1 MSNGFLSQEEIN
13 SLLNGESGNDTNA
26 GNKNSSDEALTA
38 NEMDMLGEIGN
49 ISMGSA
55 STALYQ
61 IINQKVNIT
70 TPVVTITTLGEVK
83 KSFDAPT
90 VVLDVE
96 YTTGI
101 VGRNILIIKID
112 DAAVIANLMMGGDGK
127 VETHELSEIEISAV
141 AEAMNQMI
149 GSAATS
155 MATMFSRKVDISPP
169 SSKLWKDENDVL
181 TTTIPEDEKI
191 VKISFRMTI
200 GDLVDSNIMQVLPI
214 PTAKKIGAIMMGTEE
229 EMNGGSTSQQS
240 QASVQ
245 TPVVEAKPIVE
256 TPKQQPPSQPQVAP
270 PEQPVYQAPPQQ
282 TTPVEVH
289 KAQFEPLVP
298 SSGKPLPDNIDL
310 ILDVPLNISVVLGRT
325 KKSIKDVLELGTG
338 SLIELDK
345 LAEEPVEILV
355 NGKRIAFGE
364 VVVVDE
370 NFGVRITSI
379 VSNDERIKSLG

>member
-13 SLLNGESGNDTNA
+13 SLLNGESENDTNT
-26 GNKNSSDEALTA
+26 GNKNSSDEELTA

-70 TPVVTITTLGEVK
+70 TPVVSITTLGEVK
-83 KSFDAPT
+83 KTFDAPT

-101 VGRNILIIKID
+101 VGRNILIIRID

-181 TTTIPEDEKI
+181 TTSISEDEKI

-200 GDLVDSNIMQVLPI
+200 GDLVDSNIMQILPI

-229 EMNGGSTSQQS
+229 EMNGGSTSQQ
-240 QASVQ
+240 AQ

-256 TPKQQPPSQPQVAP
+256 TPKQQPQSQPQVAP
-270 PEQPVYQAPPQQ
+270 PEQPVYQAPSQQ

>member
-13 SLLNGESGNDTNA
+13 SLLNGESGNDDTNT
-26 GNKNSSDEALTA
+26 GNTNSSEGELTA

-70 TPVVTITTLGEVK
+70 TPVVSITTLGEVK
-83 KSFDAPT
+83 KTFDAPT

-101 VGRNILIIKID
+101 VGRNILIIRIE

-169 SSKLWKDENDVL
+169 ASKLWKDENDIL
-181 TTTIPEDEKI
+181 TDSIPEDEKI

-214 PTAKKIGAIMMGTEE
+214 STAKKIGAIMMGTEE
-229 EMNGGSTSQQS
+229 EMSDDSAPT
-240 QASVQ
+240 QAAATPET

-256 TPKQQPPSQPQVAP
+256 QAPQ
-270 PEQPVYQAPPQQ
+270 QPVYQAPQQ
-282 TTPVEVH
+282 QQAAPVEVH
-289 KAQFEPLVP
+289 RAQFEPLVP